1 MSLETP
7 SSGCEFKQKRKYEPQ
22 RGDEKMATGYNTA
35 PDGRQHETLVLC
47 DAEKL
52 WKPRKMTMSLLR
64 KKNCYEMQKI
74 SILKLSINVFQS

>member
-52 WKPRKMTMSLLR
+52 WKP
-64 KKNCYEMQKI
+64 
-74 SILKLSINVFQS
+74 